1 MQLLKE
7 EGDLWL
13 VLARPSDYVP
23 SAQTAACDLCKF

>member
-7 EGDLWL
+7 EEDLCL

-23 SAQTAACDLCKF
+23 PAQTAERDLCKF